1 MVNFRQI
8 DLNLLMT
15 LDVLLSELN
24 VTRAAQ
30 RLNLSQPSVSVQLAR
45 LREVFSDP
53 LLLPGP
59 RGMQPTTRAL
69 ELREP
74 LRQALDALESAVS
87 AVRPFDPA
95 SASQTWR
102 IVATDYT
109 ESAVILPLLGRL
121 RTAAPGTRL
130 AVFELNPPQILRQ
143 AEQGEV
149 DLIFHLRE
157 GSPASLH
164 QRLLFSE
171 RYVLAGR
178 LNHPAL
184 KRRPTLAQFCKL
196 EHVVVSPD
204 GGGFSAATDSALANL
219 GLSRQV
225 VLSVPHFLFML
236 EALRN
241 SDLVA
246 VLPERLVRAAAGLTV
261 VEPPVAVAGFD
272 MLMLWHERLHRDP
285 AHRWLRQQI
294 AMSLV
299 ADGESK
305 GE

>member
-8 DLNLLMT
+8 DLNLLAT

-45 LREVFSDP
+45 LREVFGDP

-59 RGMQPTTRAL
+59 RGMLPTARAI

-74 LRQALDALESAVS
+74 LRQALEALESAVS
-87 AVRPFDPA
+87 TSSTFEPMLADN
-95 SASQTWR
+95 TWR
-102 IVATDYT
+102 IAATDYT
-109 ESAVILPLLGRL
+109 ETAVVLPILNRL
-121 RTAAPGTRL
+121 RSAAPGTRL
-130 AVFELNPPQILRQ
+130 AILELNPSRILRQ
-143 AEQGEV
+143 AEQGDV

-157 GSPASLH
+157 GSPPSLH
-164 QRLLFSE
+164 QRLLFTE

-184 KRRPTLAQFCKL
+184 TRPLTLAQFCKL
-196 EHVVVSPD
+196 EHVIVSPE
-204 GGGFSAATDSALANL
+204 GGGFHAMSDEVLAKR
-219 GLSRQV
+219 GLRRKV

-236 EALRN
+236 DALAN

-246 VLPERLVRAAAGLTV
+246 VLPERLVKNIATLQVIA
-261 VEPPVAVAGFD
+261 PPIALPGFD
-272 MLMLWHERLHRDP
+272 MLMLWHERQHRDP
-285 AHRWLRQQI
+285 AHQWLREQ
-294 AMSLV
+294 LV
-299 ADGESK
+299 EGVS
-305 GE
+305 

>member
-8 DLNLLMT
+8 DLNLLAT

-30 RLNLSQPSVSVQLAR
+30 RLNLSQPSVSVQLGR
-45 LREVFSDP
+45 LREIFADP

-59 RGMQPTTRAL
+59 RGMQPTARADELRAPLRRAL
-69 ELREP
+69 E
-74 LRQALDALESAVS
+74 ALEGAVS
-87 AVRPFDPA
+87 TGGVFDPLHA
-95 SASQTWR
+95 DNTWR
-102 IVATDYT
+102 VVATDYT
-109 ESAVILPLLGRL
+109 ESVVVLPALNRL
-121 RTAAPGTRL
+121 RRAAPDTRL
-130 AVFELNPPQILRQ
+130 AILELNPSRILRQ
-143 AEQGEV
+143 AEQGDV

-184 KRRPTLAQFCKL
+184 KRRLTLAQFCKL
-196 EHVVVSPD
+196 EHVIVSPD
-204 GGGFSAATDSALANL
+204 GGGFSAMTDEVLTRS
-219 GLSRQV
+219 GLKRKV

-236 EALRN
+236 ETLAN

-246 VLPERLVRAAAGLTV
+246 VLPERLVKNNLQLQV
-261 VEPPVAVAGFD
+261 VEPPLPLPGFD

-285 AHRWLRQQI
+285 AHQWLRQQ
-294 AMSLV
+294 LV
-299 ADGESK
+299 DVF
-305 GE
+305 

>member
-8 DLNLLMT
+8 DLNLLVT
-15 LDVLLSELN
+15 LDVLLTELN
-24 VTRAAQ
+24 VTRAAR

-45 LREVFSDP
+45 LRAVFGDP

-59 RGMQPTTRAL
+59 RGMQPTARADA
-69 ELREP
+69 LRAP
-74 LRQALDALESAVS
+74 LRRALDALEGAVS
-87 AVRPFDPA
+87 TGEAFDPA
-95 SASQTWR
+95 SAENTWR

-109 ESAVILPLLGRL
+109 ESAVVLPALNHL

-130 AVFELNPPQILRQ
+130 AIFELNPSRILRQ
-143 AEQGEV
+143 AEQGDV

-157 GSPASLH
+157 GSPPALH
-164 QRLLFSE
+164 QRLLFTE

-184 KRRPTLAQFCKL
+184 KRRPTLAEFCKL
-196 EHVVVSPD
+196 EQVIVSPE
-204 GGGFSAATDSALANL
+204 GGGFSAITDEALAKS
-219 GLSRQV
+219 GLSRRV

-236 EALRN
+236 DALAN

-246 VLPERLVRAAAGLTV
+246 ILPERLVKNAAALQV
-261 VEPPVAVAGFD
+261 VEPPLPLPGFD

-285 AHRWLRQQI
+285 AHQWLRQQ
-294 AMSLV
+294 MV
-299 ADGESK
+299 ACV
-305 GE
+305 